1 MRKGKNI
8 YKRKDGRWEGR
19 YIKEK
24 REGKI
29 VYGYVYGKSYQ
40 EALQKK
46 MAEEKYSK
54 KKMIIA
60 KNEFEQLCYDWLER
74 KSDQVK
80 LSSINKYE
88 SILHAHIL
96 PFFKSHN
103 LEAITDHTIEEFRKA
118 LQEKNLS
125 SKTRQ
130 DIFVVLRS
138 ILFFAAKEFS
148 ELKQLDIQIPK
159 CEKKSVDHLS
169 IHEQKKFIQY
179 LYMDMDRIKFGTYLA
194 LMTGLRIGELCALK
208 WKDIVL
214 EESYLSIHNTMIRLK
229 SPSISETKTRVF
241 IYPPKSRSSIRTIP
255 LSPDMVDLCMKF
267 KVNDEEAYILTG
279 SSSSFMEPRVLSN
292 HIKQFQL
299 DCGLDSLHFHTF
311 RHSFATRCL
320 ESGMDVKSLSEVLG
334 HSSCKITLDTY
345 VHVSMD
351 LKRQGMIQM
360 ERKVMLR

>member
-19 YIKEK
+19 YIKKK

-46 MAEEKYSK
+46 MAEEKHSK

-88 SILHAHIL
+88 SILHPHIL

-130 DIFVVLRS
+130 DILWCFVRSYFLRQRNF
-138 ILFFAAKEFS
+138 L
-148 ELKQLDIQIPK
+148 
-159 CEKKSVDHLS
+159 
-169 IHEQKKFIQY
+169 
-179 LYMDMDRIKFGTYLA
+179 
-194 LMTGLRIGELCALK
+194 
-208 WKDIVL
+208 
-214 EESYLSIHNTMIRLK
+214 N
-229 SPSISETKTRVF
+229 
-241 IYPPKSRSSIRTIP
+241 
-255 LSPDMVDLCMKF
+255 
-267 KVNDEEAYILTG
+267 
-279 SSSSFMEPRVLSN
+279 
-292 HIKQFQL
+292 
-299 DCGLDSLHFHTF
+299 
-311 RHSFATRCL
+311 
-320 ESGMDVKSLSEVLG
+320 
-334 HSSCKITLDTY
+334 
-345 VHVSMD
+345 
-351 LKRQGMIQM
+351 
-360 ERKVMLR
+360 